1 MSDDPGCPC
10 CGSDSVEGVG
20 EYEICS
26 RCRWE
31 DDPFQASN
39 PDRGGGAN
47 RMGLNQARLAFSHG
61 ELVW

>member
-1 MSDDPGCPC
+1 M
-10 CGSDSVEGVG
+10 G

-47 RMGLNQARLAFSHG
+47 RMSLNQARLAFSHG